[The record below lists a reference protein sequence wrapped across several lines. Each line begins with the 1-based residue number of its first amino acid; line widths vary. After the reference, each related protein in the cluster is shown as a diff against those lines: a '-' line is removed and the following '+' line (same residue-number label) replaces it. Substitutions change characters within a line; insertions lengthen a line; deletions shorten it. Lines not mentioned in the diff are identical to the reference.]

1 MSLPFTNMTDICNV
15 LNESNVAS
23 RWDHLV

>member
-1 MSLPFTNMTDICNV
+1 MLLPFTNMTDISNV